1 MVDGTGEAK
10 VCVVDIGRINPFAF
24 EKATVYPDGFK
35 NRKWE
40 CVGAEAYHTRIS
52 GRGAK
57 MPYEEDRRQN
67 KRAYREAL
75 ESLATATKKTC
86 LLDAFVQYCRQLAAQ
101 FTTVWQEKKRY
112 VRRTI
117 KIRTREREQRELD
130 NLVNY
135 ICGTDVNVV
144 FVGTG
149 NVNAAKGHATVP
161 TKKFIRRCGNVCC
174 TVPINEFGTSSRCPV
189 CQDKKTKVTRVKRER
204 KDSVTPSQRDNR
216 EGIVSTSTDDG
227 RMEQCSTCKNEWEH
241 DKISTL
247 NMLHIAKH
255 MLCGMARPEWLK

>member
-1 MVDGTGEAK
+1 M
-10 VCVVDIGRINPFAF
+10 
-24 EKATVYPDGFK
+24 
-35 NRKWE
+35 
-40 CVGAEAYHTRIS
+40 
-52 GRGAK
+52 
-57 MPYEEDRRQN
+57 
-67 KRAYREAL
+67 
-75 ESLATATKKTC
+75 
-86 LLDAFVQYCRQLAAQ
+86 
-101 FTTVWQEKKRY
+101 
-112 VRRTI
+112 
-117 KIRTREREQRELD
+117 QRELD

-189 CQDKKTKVTRVKRER
+189 CQDKKTKVTRVNRER
-204 KDSVTPSQRDNR
+204 KDRVTPSQRDNR

-227 RMEQCSTCKNEWEH
+227 RMEQCSTCTNEWEH